1 MAAVQILQL
10 EMERLSLAKAAESDR
25 AAKGR
30 LKSLDAQLDLLK
42 REQVC
47 SLAPEVP
54 WTTCWWPSCCV

>member
-30 LKSLDAQLDLLK
+30 LKSLDAQRDLLK

-47 SLAPEVP
+47 SLHPEVTC
-54 WTTCWWPSCCV
+54 TTC